1 MSIAKKKQATVFY
14 CEECG
19 HESSRWSGKCSAC
32 GAWNS
37 MAEVLAGSESGRGGP
52 AGLGVRERP
61 LRLAEVVREEEERIS
76 TGLSE
81 LDGVLGGGLV
91 PGSFILLGGEPG
103 VGKSTLLLEIARR
116 FNGDLYYFSGEEST
130 GQIKMR
136 AERMGVA
143 GEELFLS
150 RQVDLSAII
159 KTITRERPG
168 LAVIDSIQT
177 VYVAGGDH
185 RPGSPSSLREAAM
198 HLLDACKGA
207 GVPVIVTGHLTKD
220 GAIAGPRL
228 LEHMVDTVL
237 YFESDRL
244 NHYRLLRAVK
254 NRFGPAGETAIF
266 EMHGGGLREV
276 DRFPDS
282 ETESLACP
290 GRVFTAMTEGS
301 RAIRVEVQTLV
312 SRAGAVPGR
321 RMAEGLDQKRLVLL
335 AAVLEKFLRLP
346 LADSDLFANLAGGLR
361 ADEPALD
368 LAICAAL
375 LSSCRETAFPS
386 GCAFIGEVGLSGE
399 VRPVSRVTGR
409 VRELR
414 QAGFSRIVLPAGN
427 MGELDEERDFA
438 RPVTSVA
445 ELLADLGG

>member
-1 MSIAKKKQATVFY
+1 MSIAKARQTTIFY

-19 HESSRWSGKCSAC
+19 HESSRWAGKCNGC
-32 GAWNS
+32 GAWNT
-37 MAEVLAGSESGRGGP
+37 MAEVLAGSGKSRPTATGP
-52 AGLGVRERP
+52 GDTGERP
-61 LRLAEVVREEEERIS
+61 LRLAEIIRDDEARLPS
-76 TGLSE
+76 GLGE
-81 LDGVLGGGLV
+81 LDAVLGGGLV
-91 PGSFILLGGEPG
+91 PGSFVLLGGEPG

-116 FNGDLYYFSGEEST
+116 FRGELYYFSGEESAS
-130 GQIKMR
+130 QIKLR

-143 GEELFLS
+143 SEDLLLS
-150 RQVDLSAII
+150 RQLDLSAIVR
-159 KTITRERPG
+159 TITREKPA

-177 VYVAGGDH
+177 VYVAGNDA
-185 RPGSPSSLREAAM
+185 RPGSPASLREAAM
-198 HLLDACKGA
+198 TLLDACKSA

-266 EMHGGGLREV
+266 EMHAGGLREV
-276 DRFPDS
+276 ERFPDS
-282 ETESLACP
+282 ETGGGSGP

-335 AAVLEKFLRLP
+335 SAVLEKYLRLP
-346 LADSDLFANLAGGLR
+346 LADSDIFANLAGGLR

-375 LSSCRETAFPS
+375 ISSCREEPFPA
-386 GCAFIGEVGLSGE
+386 GCAFVGEVGLSGE
-399 VRPVSRVTGR
+399 VRPVSRIPAR
-409 VRELR
+409 LRELR
-414 QAGFSRIVLPAGN
+414 QAGFTRIVIPAGN
-427 MGELDEERDFA
+427 LAEVEEEREFV

-445 ELLADLGG
+445 ELLQGFG